1 MMEANHEYV
10 VEYKDRKVVCYGE
23 LQEDSNFNVV
33 CDDECD
39 DNVWCDGDPISGGS
53 FLTWEAVILA
63 LQPHFESDILEISA
77 C

>member
-1 MMEANHEYV
+1 MGAKHV
-10 VEYKDRKVVCYGE
+10 VQYEGREVVCYGRLE
-23 LQEDSNFNVV
+23 EDSNFNVV

-39 DNVWCDGDPISGGS
+39 DDVWCVGDPISSGS

-63 LQPHFESDILEISA
+63 LQPHFDSDIVEISA